1 MFYHHSKN
9 TRKKV
14 LKFRITGYWHPRTR
28 LTKEGR
34 NCYIGNYLKRSNSFW
49 CSKFESFLHV
59 VVWFSFIP
67 SFFLCCGC
75 SPITQHLLR
84 FSFYRRSWIVQHHRV
99 ICNSVSL
106 DLLVWNIPPPPPNVP
121 RKGPQQ
127 LRRHLPFSYFVILT
141 LLGWG
146 DIELFCDF
154 RKRALSC
161 QSGIFL

>member
-1 MFYHHSKN
+1 MYMFYHHSKN

-59 VVWFSFIP
+59 VFWFSFIP

-84 FSFYRRSWIVQHHRV
+84 FSFYRRSWIVQHHRGISL

-106 DLLVWNIPPPPPNVP
+106 DLLVWTIPPPPLMCREKDLSNSDDICLFPTT
-121 RKGPQQ
+121 
-127 LRRHLPFSYFVILT
+127 SY
-141 LLGWG
+141 LLY
-146 DIELFCDF
+146 
-154 RKRALSC
+154 
-161 QSGIFL
+161 

>member
-1 MFYHHSKN
+1 MNWALIYMFYSHSKN

-14 LKFRITGYWHPRTR
+14 LKFGITGYWHPRTR

-59 VVWFSFIP
+59 VFWFSFIP

-84 FSFYRRSWIVQHHRV
+84 FSFYRRSWIVQHHRN

-106 DLLVWNIPPPPPNVP
+106 DLLAWTIKTMWRCCEPPPPPTPLMCRERNLSNSDDICLFP
-121 RKGPQQ
+121 TT
-127 LRRHLPFSYFVILT
+127 SY
-141 LLGWG
+141 LLY
-146 DIELFCDF
+146 
-154 RKRALSC
+154 
-161 QSGIFL
+161 